1 MFTYRY
7 NENASNK
14 RKINIVDQPA
24 ARTELVTL
32 LSDTLSQVSADR
44 LTNAI
49 TQAWRD
55 PWVANL
61 VFDNTSLT
69 FDSTIYQYNIP
80 ATMTTIDAIYLQ
92 RDSTSF
98 PEEVSGELWEVI
110 NGQIIFSEKAYLK
123 IPSGYALQ
131 LRGRYKLTATDSI
144 SVSNQPMQNYVV
156 ALAGWIVLR
165 GIGMTK
171 ILSFLHND
179 TSITELIGFRRELQ
193 ADVNAYRAQ
202 LITAFANG

>member
-1 MFTYRY
+1 M
-7 NENASNK
+7 NQA
-14 RKINIVDQPA
+14 QA
-24 ARTELVTL
+24 QAELVTL

-55 PWVANL
+55 PWIANII
-61 VFDNTSLT
+61 FDNTSLI

-80 ATMTTIDAIYLQ
+80 TTLTTIDAIYLK
-92 RDSTSF
+92 RDSSTN
-98 PEEVSGELWEVI
+98 PEEIGSELWEII
-110 NGQIIFSEKAYLK
+110 NGQIIFNKKAGLK
-123 IPSGYALQ
+123 IPTGYALQ
-131 LRGRYKLTATDSI
+131 LRGRYKLTASDSI
-144 SVSNQPMQNYVV
+144 PISNQSMQNYIV

-179 TSITELIGFRRELQ
+179 TSISELIAFRRELQ

-202 LITAFANG
+202 LVTAYANG